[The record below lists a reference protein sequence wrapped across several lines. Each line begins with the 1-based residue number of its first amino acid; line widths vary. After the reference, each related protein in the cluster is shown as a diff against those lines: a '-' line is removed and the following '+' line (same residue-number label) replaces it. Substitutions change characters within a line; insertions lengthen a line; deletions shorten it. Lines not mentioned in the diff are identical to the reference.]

1 MEQWQIVCYCRMN
14 GKITKSKP
22 DRRDALLQRLKRGD
36 FKEVEPGIYENPYYF
51 CKLRK
56 TGDENCNP

>member
-22 DRRDALLQRLKRGD
+22 DRRDALLQKLKRGD

-51 CKLRK
+51 CKLRRMPK
-56 TGDENCNP
+56 DV